1 MKLMRNKYLILFIL
15 VISICFETFS
25 QVNILNA
32 KDPADIGVRDDMQI
46 RQDEDQKLEYGY
58 VDDRDILFSKV
69 IWEVIDLD
77 QRVNFPYLYPIDT
90 MVVGKERRPLIYY
103 LLKGIERGDITKIY
117 DDGKF
122 NNKITYDD
130 FVNKNTDFQGLS
142 YREINRRGRD
152 VIDTQASGSR
162 NFFIMNNEIPLG
174 AQYDSIA
181 DLDEYFSVLSFDQQ
195 YDETKK
201 DELQAYENTRD
212 TALMDWFQENYGDK
226 YVDTYEFTYDMID
239 HYKIKG
245 IWYFDKRIAELKY
258 RPLAIAPVARQVLNK
273 KEDAGLSPEE
283 RTPPVEMF
291 WIYYPDARNVL
302 KDSYVFSDRNSVVR
316 KSFDELINAR
326 RFHTMIYLE
335 ENMYEDRKIGEYIT
349 DNAFQRL
356 LESERIKEKIRN
368 FEHDMW
374 SW

>member
-174 AQYDSIA
+174 VQYDSIA